1 MRAWLKKQGFKKGDL
16 RSYIKAYPCMHPMGH
31 ACFMG
36 ELHICKW
43 LFDNGAADDITRV
56 SDMYDNTPLHLAS
69 HGGHLSV
76 CQWLHKVGAA
86 GDIPF
91 VKVGAFGTGHF
102 SPSGTHPMARIRV
115 YTGVCVQE
123 WFSKQTRLCRR
134 NVPTFVWTLLAEKAG
149 PLFVP

>member
-1 MRAWLKKQGFKKGDL
+1 MRAWLKKPGFKKGDL

-86 GDIPF
+86 GDIPKENLF
-91 VKVGAFGTGHF
+91 GQTPLLMALGNGHMAVHKWLLGAGGRE
-102 SPSGTHPMARIRV
+102 PKTHRDWEA
-115 YTGVCVQE
+115 
-123 WFSKQTRLCRR
+123 
-134 NVPTFVWTLLAEKAG
+134 N
-149 PLFVP
+149 